1 MKNSGINVG
10 CSCVDVCIQTLRKEM
25 AEKGGTSVWGSGNLI
40 EVYIIKRHITM
51 RMSVICTLLDT
62 HTGGNQN
69 AHPQQ

>member
-25 AEKGGTSVWGSGNLI
+25 VEKGDGVEGGNLI
-40 EVYIIKRHITM
+40 EVYIIKCHITM

-62 HTGGNQN
+62 HGR
-69 AHPQQ
+69 

>member
-1 MKNSGINVG
+1 MKNSCINVG

-25 AEKGGTSVWGSGNLI
+25 AEKGNGGGGGGRNLI

-62 HTGGNQN
+62 HGR
-69 AHPQQ
+69 